1 MATKIITKERKF
13 WGRFGEI
20 AEKTLIML
28 IKTDSSTAYGN
39 FSKHRNIK
47 KEEVFLKLT
56 SFCDYGYTN
65 IIKANYIGFN
75 YLQFFSKWI
84 PILAFN
90 KSFCDVAAHFS
101 NIFYIGL
108 PWRLL

>member
-28 IKTDSSTAYGN
+28 IKIDSSTAYGN

-84 PILAFN
+84 L
-90 KSFCDVAAHFS
+90 S
-101 NIFYIGL
+101 
-108 PWRLL
+108 